1 MIKHASLSSD
11 SILWSWRQTA
21 PSRLYQ
27 QSLCSVTAIMIA
39 INFGCCPKQRSR
51 CSKQRIR
58 ALHCWTKCLQLC
70 DYPVCAFVCDICFF
84 FILALI
90 FSCFHIAYFSL
101 RLIFPH
107 IIIWHHN
114 YSAIQSLYSTF
125 CKKHKWVMKH
135 WHPMSWQGVAPS
147 AYSKQCNHKLRHYKN
162 YITQQRL
169 S

>member
-11 SILWSWRQTA
+11 SILWSCRQTA

-70 DYPVCAFVCDICFF
+70 DYPVCLCVISVS
-84 FILALI
+84 
-90 FSCFHIAYFSL
+90 FSFSL
-101 RLIFPH
+101 LSSLVFRLLTFLSASHSHILSYD
-107 IIIWHHN
+107 IIITV
-114 YSAIQSLYSTF
+114 QSNHCIPLSVKSTN
-125 CKKHKWVMKH
+125 
-135 WHPMSWQGVAPS
+135 G
-147 AYSKQCNHKLRHYKN
+147 L
-162 YITQQRL
+162 
-169 S
+169 